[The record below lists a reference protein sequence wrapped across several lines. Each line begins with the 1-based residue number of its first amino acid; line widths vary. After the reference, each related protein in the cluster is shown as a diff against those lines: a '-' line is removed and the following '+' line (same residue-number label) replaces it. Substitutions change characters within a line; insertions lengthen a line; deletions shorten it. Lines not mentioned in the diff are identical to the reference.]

1 MCAKC
6 NQLLIFLDA
15 NSRPRAPASV
25 HSRVNKIMLGQRRKA
40 GSGQRRPQLHRKKPD
55 VSISGRRGPRAR
67 IVYDIGIFEHEKTVG
82 NEEGTVL
89 FVQQH
94 TIFIVVSTMI
104 VLQSDHA
111 AVFQPKCNGTSE
123 VRSSESSLLRPQLRQ
138 RPGRGV
144 FVIRVVCQQVLEAD
158 QQAAR
163 SVFHVRKACV
173 TTLDVL

>member
-1 MCAKC
+1 MCQMQPAPDFPRCEQSPACTRICSLESEQDNARTTSQSRVWSTTTPAASKETGRFDFRPARATC
-6 NQLLIFLDA
+6 A
-15 NSRPRAPASV
+15 NSVRYWNIRT
-25 HSRVNKIMLGQRRKA
+25 
-40 GSGQRRPQLHRKKPD
+40 
-55 VSISGRRGPRAR
+55 
-67 IVYDIGIFEHEKTVG
+67 YEKTVG